1 MMKIALLAPIHNS
14 LYARLV
20 VHQMLAM
27 EDIEVSA
34 IIVRSHW
41 NFKRFRS
48 EFGRDGVRLLRK
60 IYQKLVLGDVRFAS
74 SRSENLL
81 SLARELNLSSAS
93 LKEIARQR
101 GIPYLT
107 TPDHN
112 QPECVE
118 LLEKTAPQLIAFTG
132 GGLIRRNILDIPE
145 IGILNCHT
153 GILPQYRGMDVVEWT
168 AAENKIGE
176 IGFGATLHLMDR
188 GVDSGPIILKKTINP
203 NPGESFA
210 IIRERL
216 EVLMVKLMV
225 EGICGLRDD
234 KLHPQLQKPLDGR
247 QYYVMHP
254 RVKKFTEEQLSG
266 QNC

>member
-1 MMKIALLAPIHNS
+1 MMKIALLAPIYNS

-27 EDIEVSA
+27 DNIEVCA

-41 NFKRFRS
+41 NLKRFRS

-60 IYQKLVLGDVRFAS
+60 IYQKLVLGDVRFTS

-81 SLARELNLSSAS
+81 SLAREMDLSAAS
-93 LKEIARQR
+93 LKEIARQN

-107 TPDHN
+107 TLDHN
-112 QPECVE
+112 QPECAE
-118 LLEKTAPQLIAFTG
+118 LLKKTAPDVLAFTG
-132 GGLIRRNILDIPE
+132 GGLIRKNILDIPE

-168 AAENKIGE
+168 AVENKIKD

-188 GVDSGPIILKKTINP
+188 SVDSGPIILKRTINP
-203 NPGESFA
+203 NSGESFA

-216 EVLMVKLMV
+216 EVLMVKLMI
-225 EGICGLRDD
+225 EGICGLRDGT
-234 KLHPQLQKPLDGR
+234 LRPRTQKAVDGR

-254 RVKKFTEEQLSG
+254 RVKQFAEQQLSG
-266 QNC
+266 